1 MNSET
6 SHPVVFISGN
16 FNVIHAGHIRLFALA
31 RELGTKLIVGV
42 YSDRSAGGGAF
53 IDESLRVE
61 ALRTSGWADQVIL
74 IEKPLEAF
82 IRELRPDIVVK
93 GREFEHQD
101 NVEAAILSEYGGEL
115 IFGSSE
121 LPLSVINMMRS
132 EISSPN
138 LMLAD
143 LSKPYRRRHK
153 IDSGQIEQALQK
165 FQQLKV
171 CVFGD
176 VIVDEYI
183 TCEALG
189 MSQEDPSLVVTPVDR
204 KQFLGGSGI
213 VAAHAAS
220 LGASTVL
227 MTVLGNDETG
237 EFAASMLNRQGVKL
251 QHVVDAGRPTTLK
264 QRFRADDTTLL
275 RVSKLHQNS
284 ISLDLQKHL
293 LAIFKDTISG
303 CDLLILSDFNYGCL
317 PQELVEK
324 CISIASSNGTV
335 VAVDSQSSSQVGDIT
350 RFKGI
355 DLVCA
360 TEREAR
366 IGLRDKD
373 SGLARIAE
381 KLRTATECDNIIL
394 KLGADGII
402 VHSRPPEGIITTS
415 NLAALNPQPIDVA
428 GAGDSMLAATGMAL
442 AAGASHWVAA
452 LLGSVAASMQ
462 VSRMGNVPIQSSEF
476 FSALKDLERT
486 M

>member
-1 MNSET
+1 
-6 SHPVVFISGN
+6 
-16 FNVIHAGHIRLFALA
+16 
-31 RELGTKLIVGV
+31 
-42 YSDRSAGGGAF
+42 
-53 IDESLRVE
+53 
-61 ALRTSGWADQVIL
+61 
-74 IEKPLEAF
+74 
-82 IRELRPDIVVK
+82 
-93 GREFEHQD
+93 
-101 NVEAAILSEYGGEL
+101 
-115 IFGSSE
+115 
-121 LPLSVINMMRS
+121 
-132 EISSPN
+132 
-138 LMLAD
+138 
-143 LSKPYRRRHK
+143 
-153 IDSGQIEQALQK
+153 
-165 FQQLKV
+165 
-171 CVFGD
+171 
-176 VIVDEYI
+176 
-183 TCEALG
+183 
-189 MSQEDPSLVVTPVDR
+189 
-204 KQFLGGSGI
+204 
-213 VAAHAAS
+213 
-220 LGASTVL
+220 

-237 EFAASMLNRQGVKL
+237 EFAASMLKRQDVEL

-284 ISLDLQKHL
+284 ISLDLQKKL
-293 LAIFKDTISG
+293 LAIFKDAISG

-381 KLRTATECDNIIL
+381 KLRTSTQCDNIIL

-402 VHSRPPEGIITTS
+402 VHSKSSEGIITTS
-415 NLAALNPQPIDVA
+415 NLAALNPQPVDVA

-452 LLGSVAASMQ
+452 LLGSAAASMQ
-462 VSRMGNVPIQSSEF
+462 VSCLGNVPIQAGELFKAMRSFGGHE
-476 FSALKDLERT
+476 
-486 M
+486 

>member
-1 MNSET
+1 
-6 SHPVVFISGN
+6 VLISGN
-16 FNVIHAGHIRLFALA
+16 FNVIHAGHIRLFALG

-53 IDESLRVE
+53 IDESFRVE
-61 ALRTSGWADQVIL
+61 ALRASGWADQVIL
-74 IEKPLEAF
+74 IDKPLEAF

-93 GREFEHQD
+93 GREFEHKD
-101 NVEAAILSEYGGEL
+101 NVEAAVLSEYGGQL

-121 LPLSVINMMRS
+121 LPLSVMNMMRS

-143 LSKPYRRRHK
+143 LSKPYIRRHK
-153 IDSGQIEQALQK
+153 IDSGQIEQTLQK

-183 TCEALG
+183 ACEALG

-237 EFAASMLNRQGVKL
+237 EFAASMLNRQGVEL
-251 QHVVDAGRPTTLK
+251 RHVVDAGRPTTLK

-284 ISLDLQKHL
+284 ISLDLQKKL
-293 LAIFKDTISG
+293 LAIFKDAISG

-317 PQELVEK
+317 PQELAGK
-324 CISIASSNGTV
+324 CISIALSNGTV
-335 VAVDSQSSSQVGDIT
+335 VAVDSQSSSQVG
-350 RFKGI
+350 
-355 DLVCA
+355 
-360 TEREAR
+360 EAR

-402 VHSRPPEGIITTS
+402 VHSKSPEGIITTS
-415 NLAALNPQPIDVA
+415 NLAALNPQAVDVA

-452 LLGSVAASMQ
+452 LLGSAAASMQ
-462 VSRMGNVPIQSSEF
+462 VSRMGNVPIQASDF
-476 FSALKDLERT
+476 FGALENLERS